1 MNTQTVEELENLVTE
16 WGYDKGILPNA
27 PRMKQ
32 ADKSQEELDELI
44 EAIEKDDYDEAKDAI
59 GDIIVTLIM
68 QINLWQEEANA
79 REEVLNLAT
88 CLDAAY
94 GIISKRTGNMVDGQF
109 VKDQ

>member
-1 MNTQTVEELENLVTE
+1 MNTKSVEELEELVTE

-32 ADKSQEELDELI
+32 ADKSQEELNELF
-44 EAIEKDDYDEAKDAI
+44 EAIEDDDYDEAKDAI

-68 QINLWQEEANA
+68 QINLWQEEAKE

-88 CLDAAY
+88 CLDQAY
-94 GIISKRTGNMVDGQF
+94 GVIIKRTGEMVDGQF
-109 VKDQ
+109 VKD